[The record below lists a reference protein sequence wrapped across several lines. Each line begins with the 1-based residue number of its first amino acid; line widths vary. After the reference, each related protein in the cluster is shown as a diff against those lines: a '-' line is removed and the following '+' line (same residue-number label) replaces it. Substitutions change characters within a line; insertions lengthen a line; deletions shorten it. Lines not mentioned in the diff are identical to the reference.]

1 MGKSAAATLVLVFLA
16 ASCLTVTFSV
26 NADPRTIV
34 VPDDF
39 RTIASAIAYAANG
52 DTVYVKSGKYA
63 ETSLVINKSIALI
76 GENVESTTINL
87 DSPRHEG
94 LNFLY
99 QKVHW
104 YETAMTVA
112 SNGFKLSG
120 FRITTT
126 GGDISI
132 IGNKSKITGNS
143 ISAELSIKGS
153 YVDVLE
159 NVFTRKTVNGI
170 SVAGDWCNIS
180 ANQVNHKL
188 SVSGKN
194 NIVSFNNIT
203 GSLYVEAD
211 DSFIYKNNLYSE
223 QWGEFGVIGHN
234 SIVSKNTAD
243 HLHFGL
249 AVTGSNNKA
258 LLNQITN
265 CQMGISPTAG
275 NTYYANY
282 IANTTWPINPL
293 NKIMNPAGN
302 ASVLI
307 HNNFVN
313 NQIYRVTSMVMP
325 NTIDYFDNGKEGNYW
340 SAYKGTDEDG
350 DGVGDTPFYLDSTHL
365 DRYPLMAPFNLS
377 SVAELIPDWL
387 SMPSVQLISPKNTT
401 YSIAN
406 VTIVFI
412 IDKQVSWLG
421 YSLDGQDNVTISE
434 NTTITDLP
442 NGLHNIT
449 VYAKDTYGN
458 MGASETVSFTV
469 EVPFPTTVAIAFTA
483 VASAIGVSLAG
494 YLIKTRRKNQKNKNV
509 SPTESSTTN
518 RNNQMVKR

>member
-1 MGKSAAATLVLVFLA
+1 MRKSITLLFVLFFLT
-16 ASCLTVTFSV
+16 ASCFEASV
-26 NADPRTIV
+26 PVKAEAHIIV

-39 RTIASAIAYAANG
+39 QTIASAVAYAVNG

-63 ETSLVINKSIALI
+63 ATSLVVNKSIALI

-87 DSPRHEG
+87 DSPRHTG
-94 LNFLY
+94 INFLGETF
-99 QKVHW
+99 HW
-104 YETAMTVA
+104 YETAMTV
-112 SNGFKLSG
+112 SSIGFKLSD

-132 IGNKSKITGNS
+132 SGNKSKITGNS

-153 YVDVLE
+153 YIDVLE
-159 NVFTRKTVNGI
+159 NVFTHKIYDI

-188 SVSGKN
+188 NVGGKN

-203 GSLYVEAD
+203 GSLIVEAD

-223 QWGEFGVIGHN
+223 KWGEFGVIGHN
-234 SIVSKNTAD
+234 NIVSKNIAD
-243 HLHFGL
+243 HLRFGL
-249 AVTGSNNKA
+249 AVTGSDNKA
-258 LLNQITN
+258 LLNQITR
-265 CQMGISPTAG
+265 CQMGISPTTG

-302 ASVLI
+302 TSVLI
-307 HNNFVN
+307 HNNFVDN
-313 NQIYRVTSMVMP
+313 EIYQVTSMVMP
-325 NTIDYFDNGKEGNYW
+325 NTTDYFDNGREGNYW
-340 SAYKGTDEDG
+340 SDYRGTDANG
-350 DGVGDTPFYLDSTHL
+350 DGVGDVSFYLDSTHL
-365 DRYPLMAPFNLS
+365 DRYPLMTPFNLS

-387 SMPSVQLISPKNTT
+387 SIPSVQLISPKNMT

-406 VTIVFI
+406 ATLFFVV
-412 IDKQVSWLG
+412 DKQVSWLG

-442 NGLHNIT
+442 NGVHNVT
-449 VYAKDTYGN
+449 VYAKDAFGHE
-458 MGASETVSFTV
+458 GASETVSFTV
-469 EVPFPTTVAIAFTA
+469 EMPLPVMLVIAPVALAAVVGVVVAIYF
-483 VASAIGVSLAG
+483 
-494 YLIKTRRKNQKNKNV
+494 KKRKG
-509 SPTESSTTN
+509 
-518 RNNQMVKR
+518 R